1 MIAYL
6 IGSIPF
12 GLVFS
17 KIFKKNDPRESGS
30 KNVGATNILRTNGPK
45 IGFATLIFDVVKA
58 FIPLKLCQIFHF
70 DIYYYLVF
78 FIFFGHIFSVWL
90 SFKGGKG
97 IAVMIGI
104 LLSYSLGF
112 GLVFL
117 ISWLLIFVIFK
128 YSSLSALIACL
139 VIQLFAFTNT
149 NQDHFFIIIFILN
162 IFIFFK
168 HRENIK
174 RLLSGKESKIMLK
187 K

>member
-17 KIFKKNDPRESGS
+17 KILKKNDPRKLGS
-30 KNVGATNILRTNGPK
+30 KNVGATNILRINGAK
-45 IGFATLIFDVVKA
+45 IGFATLVFDVLKA
-58 FIPLKLCQIFHF
+58 FIPLKLCQIYYF
-70 DIYYYLVF
+70 DIYFYLIF
-78 FIFFGHIFSVWL
+78 FIFFGHIFSIWL
-90 SFKGGKG
+90 RFKGGKG
-97 IAVMIGI
+97 IAVIIGI
-104 LLSYSLGF
+104 LFSYSLDF
-112 GLVFL
+112 GLIFL
-117 ISWLLIFVIFK
+117 VSWLSIFLIFK

-139 VIQLFAFTNT
+139 IIQFFAFTKT
-149 NQDHFFIIIFILN
+149 DQDSFYIIILILN

-174 RLLSGKESKIMLK
+174 RLLSGKESKILLK